1 MSAAPHQNARYG
13 QLLGSTALDW
23 RALAADAWEAPSW
36 KEAAADYHKAR
47 NSRPSIVEIEPA
59 KLHQLRKLDARATLG
74 MPCDTCGA
82 TPCTNPGFCSLCH
95 AADARAREQPDK
107 LHRLMAD
114 NVSLAGA
121 WYELN
126 RMPGR
131 AAASTVEALM
141 FGLRDGIDALPTNF
155 ERLRRLSELSET
167 QLHEVCARL
176 QNFKPAIARPWT
188 ADEVAALVAIW
199 AKTHA

>member
-1 MSAAPHQNARYG
+1 MSAAPRNLRYG

-23 RALAADAWEAPSW
+23 RALAADAWGTPSW
-36 KEAAADYHKAR
+36 KTATREYHEARQPPQPPD
-47 NSRPSIVEIEPA
+47 P
-59 KLHQLRKLDARATLG
+59 QLLALLDPKVSLEQAQRKLLERRRDG
-74 MPCDTCGA
+74 
-82 TPCTNPGFCSLCH
+82 
-95 AADARAREQPDK
+95 
-107 LHRLMAD
+107 
-114 NVSLAGA
+114 
-121 WYELN
+121 
-126 RMPGR
+126 

-141 FGLRDGIDALPTNF
+141 FGLRDGIDALPTKP